1 MQKKTNRRDFLKAI
15 GLGAATIAV
24 PGCKSALQQPV
35 ESRDERLLD
44 KVKPEVKEVSKITRV
59 GKDSP
64 NIIFMMGDD
73 HAAGAV
79 SCYNGILSNVVKTA
93 NIDQIAAE
101 GARLTNCFVTNC
113 NDTAGHASILTG
125 QYSHVN
131 GVYTSA
137 DELEPERQ
145 SVAKLLQAAGYQTA
159 VVGKWYV
166 DGRPGGFDY
175 YSTLWGK
182 EGYYNPVMMEKSI
195 TWQGGR
201 KRFYNGYSANVITD
215 ICLQWLNKRDA
226 DKPFFLM
233 CNYKAPH
240 KRWMPPGWFGNLYKD
255 IELPA
260 PANLMD
266 DFSNRSR
273 AAKNAKLWFANGD
286 MSLQKIAYQRIVG
299 RYLKCVAAIN
309 DSVGRLLAWL
319 DEQGLA
325 ENTIVIYT
333 SDQGHFIGEH
343 TYMGKGFMYEES
355 LRVPFVIRYPKEI
368 KAGTVSE
375 DIIINT
381 DIAATLLDY
390 ADLAR
395 PADIQGNSFRGNL
408 SGRVPAAQRSSM
420 YYRYWMHLTEGNVPA
435 HYGIRTNRY
444 KLIFYYGLGL
454 DAEGALD
461 KPTEPEWELFDLE
474 KDPAEM
480 NNVYNDPTYAKIV
493 SKLKA
498 GLLSLKKQLGDTD
511 EKYPELMK
519 VRKKYW

>member
-1 MQKKTNRRDFLKAI
+1 MQKNTNRRDFLKAI
-15 GLGAATIAV
+15 GLGAATIVV
-24 PGCKSALQQPV
+24 PGCKSVLQQPV
-35 ESRDERLLD
+35 ESKDEKLLD
-44 KVKPEVKEVSKITRV
+44 KVKLEVKEVS
-59 GKDSP
+59 P
-64 NIIFMMGDD
+64 NIIYMMGDD

-79 SCYNGILSNVVKTA
+79 SCYNGILSSVAQTA
-93 NIDQIAAE
+93 NIDRIAAA
-101 GARLTNCFVTNC
+101 GARLANCFVTNSI
-113 NDTAGHASILTG
+113 DAPSHASILTG

-166 DGRPGGFDY
+166 GGRPGGFDY

-195 TWQGGR
+195 TWEGGR

-215 ICLQWLNKRDA
+215 ICLKWLNKRDA

-240 KRWMPPGWFGNLYKD
+240 KPWLPAGWFDKLYRD
-255 IELPA
+255 TEFPA
-260 PANLMD
+260 PA
-266 DFSNRSR
+266 SQHR
-273 AAKNAKLWFANGD
+273 
-286 MSLQKIAYQRIVG
+286 
-299 RYLKCVAAIN
+299 
-309 DSVGRLLAWL
+309 
-319 DEQGLA
+319 LA

-333 SDQGHFIGEH
+333 SDHGHFNGEH
-343 TYMGKGFMYEES
+343 TYMGNGFMYEES

-368 KAGTVSE
+368 KADTVND

-381 DIAATLLDY
+381 DFAATLLDY
-390 ADLAR
+390 AGQAK
-395 PADIQGNSFRGNL
+395 PADSQGNSFRGNL
-408 SGRVPAAQRSSM
+408 SGRVPAAWRSSM
-420 YYRYWMHLTEGNVPA
+420 YYRYWMHMAEGNVPA
-435 HYGIRTNRY
+435 HYGIRTKKH

-454 DAEGALD
+454 DTEGASD

-480 NNVYNDPTYAKIV
+480 NNLYGDPAYAKV
-493 SKLKA
+493 VRKLKA
-498 GLLSLKKQLGDTD
+498 ELLSLKKQLGDTD

-519 VRKKYW
+519 IRKKYW

>member
-1 MQKKTNRRDFLKAI
+1 MQKNTNRRDFLKAI
-15 GLGAATIAV
+15 GLGAATIVV
-24 PGCKSALQQPV
+24 PGCKSVLQQPV
-35 ESRDERLLD
+35 ESKDEKLLD
-44 KVKPEVKEVSKITRV
+44 KIKPEVKEVS
-59 GKDSP
+59 P
-64 NIIFMMGDD
+64 NIIYMMGDD

-79 SCYNGILSNVVKTA
+79 SCYNGILSSVAKTA
-93 NIDQIAAE
+93 NIDRIAAA
-101 GARLTNCFVTNC
+101 GARLANCFVTNSV
-113 NDTAGHASILTG
+113 DAPSHASILTG

-166 DGRPGGFDY
+166 GDRPGGFDY

-195 TWQGGR
+195 TWEGGR

-215 ICLQWLNKRDA
+215 ICLEWLNKRDA

-240 KRWMPPGWFGNLYKD
+240 KPWLPAGWFDKLYRD
-255 IELPA
+255 AELPA

-286 MSLQKIAYQRIVG
+286 MSLQKIAYQKLVR
-299 RYLKCVAAIN
+299 RYLLCVAAIDEN
-309 DSVGRLLAWL
+309 VGRLLAWL
-319 DEQGLA
+319 DEHRLA

-333 SDQGHFIGEH
+333 SDHGHFNGEH
-343 TYMGKGFMYEES
+343 TYMGNGFMYEES

-368 KAGTVSE
+368 KAGTVND

-381 DIAATLLDY
+381 DFAATLLDY
-390 ADLAR
+390 AGQAKLA
-395 PADIQGNSFRGNL
+395 DSQGNSFRGNL
-408 SGRVPAAQRSSM
+408 SGRVPAAWRSSM
-420 YYRYWMHLTEGNVPA
+420 YYRYWMHMAEGNVPA
-435 HYGIRTNRY
+435 HYGIRTKKH

-454 DAEGALD
+454 DTEGASD

-480 NNVYNDPTYAKIV
+480 NNLYGDPAYAKVI

-498 GLLSLKKQLGDTD
+498 ELLSLKKQLGDTD

-519 VRKKYW
+519 IRKKYW